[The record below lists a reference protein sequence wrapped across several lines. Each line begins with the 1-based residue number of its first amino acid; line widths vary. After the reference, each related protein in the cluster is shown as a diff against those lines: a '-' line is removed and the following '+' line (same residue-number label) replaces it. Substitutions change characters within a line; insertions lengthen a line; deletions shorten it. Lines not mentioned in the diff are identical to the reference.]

1 MLIKNEKKNAQN
13 TWKYFIKL
21 KIIYNDNDGDEL
33 GMKKAAVTRNYKDF
47 DFTVWEIEYIILF
60 E

>member
-1 MLIKNEKKNAQN
+1 MLIKNEKNAQN

-21 KIIYNDNDGDEL
+21 KIIYNDNDGDES
-33 GMKKAAVTRNYKDF
+33 GMKKAAVIRNYKVF

>member
-1 MLIKNEKKNAQN
+1 MLIKNEKNAQN

-21 KIIYNDNDGDEL
+21 KIIYNDNDGDES
-33 GMKKAAVTRNYKDF
+33 GMKKAAVTRNYKVF
-47 DFTVWEIEYIILF
+47 DLTVWEIEYIILF

>member
-1 MLIKNEKKNAQN
+1 MVMNRE
-13 TWKYFIKL
+13 W
-21 KIIYNDNDGDEL
+21 
-33 GMKKAAVTRNYKDF
+33 KKAAVTRNYKVF